1 MRLIVRVENES
12 PVGGPILEDNFVVAF
27 PNIDI
32 DNLPEGWAYFEKTE
46 KPTFDQVGVYQV
58 LENEPEIVLQENGT
72 YKEVW
77 TIRNMTDEEKLAKQN
92 RIKELWTNPVNARLV
107 SWTFNEETCQYEAP
121 VAKPAD
127 VIAEWSESTQEWVAI
142 PNDGQEY
149 VFDYENEEWIVYV
162 PSEETP
168 E

>member
-27 PNIDI
+27 PNIDV
-32 DNLPEGWAYFEKTE
+32 DNLSEGWAYFEKTE

-92 RIKELWTNPVNARLV
+92 LIKELWTNPVNARLT
-107 SWTFNEETCQYEAP
+107 SWTFNEATCQYEAP
-121 VAKPAD
+121 VAMPAD
-127 VIAEWSESTQEWVAI
+127 ANEVEYQWVDATQEWVAK

-149 VFDYENEEWIVYV
+149 VFNHETEEWEVYV
-162 PSEETP
+162 AP